1 MDNKIYHIP
10 RWVGNK
16 EKFQELYKEF
26 KRSLLNGNAL
36 KFLKEKI
43 FEPNNAISIIVPNSI
58 NKVNIIRESILICK
72 YHKAYKKI
80 YKCL

>member
-1 MDNKIYHIP
+1 MDNKMYHIP

-43 FEPNNAISIIVPNSI
+43 FEPNNVKYKDYDDYLEII
-58 NKVNIIRESILICK
+58 NIKDKKLIYLFIMILMI
-72 YHKAYKKI
+72 
-80 YKCL
+80 